1 MRNGSFARSLVAEG
15 PPAGVR
21 FAYQLFSK
29 RGLPERGHVGAVIW
43 FIPWVLRGGED
54 GPYMA
59 LYADPPR
66 ADRMPD
72 LVLSVGEHDVAHLP
86 RSGHAVVFGD
96 VAPLGALGVLVGD
109 EIVWPTYPPRQGR
122 HYDPSGP

>member
-1 MRNGSFARSLVAEG
+1 
-15 PPAGVR
+15 
-21 FAYQLFSK
+21 
-29 RGLPERGHVGAVIW
+29 
-43 FIPWVLRGGED
+43 
-54 GPYMA
+54 MA

-122 HYDPSGP
+122 HYDPRGAMEYLDDRGSVVQRDTTETMRETYAEHCRAEGVEAVDLDA